1 VQIAQRLCTCRRLAW
16 QPMGLIIWL
25 SNRKNRE
32 SEMNETSFL
41 RGKGLLGSRKV
52 CSPALLGLGLVIVLA
67 GCGSSGSGGGNG
79 GAGGGGEEQGGTL
92 TIFAASSLT
101 DAFGQLGK
109 TFEQQNSGT
118 TVKTSF
124 GASSDL
130 LAQIQQGAPADVFAS
145 AAEEE
150 MNTAVK
156 DDLVAGKPV
165 VFVKNREIIMVP
177 KDNPAN
183 IMSLEDLSKPNIK
196 LVLAAKD
203 VPAADYAV
211 EILGKA
217 NKVYG
222 PNFKENVLSNVVSRE
237 ADVRAAV
244 NRVVVGDADATFGY
258 ASDYTPDIRD
268 KVKIITIPPDLNIIA
283 TYPIATLKD
292 AKEPSLAKKWVDLV
306 MSSEGQEVLK
316 KWGFEPAAG

>member
-1 VQIAQRLCTCRRLAW
+1 MDGTDQTVR
-16 QPMGLIIWL
+16 
-25 SNRKNRE
+25 
-32 SEMNETSFL
+32 FL
-41 RGKGLLGSRKV
+41 VHENFRDGELMVHPIRSR
-52 CSPALLGLGLVIVLA
+52 PIVLA
-67 GCGSSGSGGGNG
+67 CFFLVALGLASCGGGSDSSGSGGD
-79 GAGGGGEEQGGTL
+79 EEQGGKL

-101 DAFGQLGK
+101 DAFGELGN
-109 TFEQQNSGT
+109 TFEEQNEGVE
-118 TVKTSF
+118 VKQGF

-145 AAEEE
+145 AAQEE
-150 MNTAVK
+150 MDTAVK
-156 DDLVAGKPV
+156 DDLVSGYPE

-183 IMSLEDLSKPNIK
+183 INSLEDMAKPDVK

-217 NKVYG
+217 NKEYG
-222 PNFKENVLSNVVSRE
+222 PGFEDDVLSNVVSRE
-237 ADVRAAV
+237 ADVRASV

-268 KVKIITIPPDLNIIA
+268 GVKVIPVPPDLNIIA
-283 TYPIATLKD
+283 TYPIAALKD
-292 AKEPSLAKKWVDLV
+292 AEDQELARKWVDLV
-306 MSSEGQEVLK
+306 TSEEGQKVLE
-316 KWGFEPAAG
+316 KWNFEPAAR

>member
-1 VQIAQRLCTCRRLAW
+1 ME
-16 QPMGLIIWL
+16 P
-25 SNRKNRE
+25 
-32 SEMNETSFL
+32 
-41 RGKGLLGSRKV
+41 RKV
-52 CSPALLGLGLVIVLA
+52 WSPVLLVVIILT
-67 GCGSSGSGGGNG
+67 GCGGSGSGGGNG

-92 TIFAASSLT
+92 TILAASSLT

-109 TFEQQNSGT
+109 TFEQQNPGT
-118 TVKTSF
+118 TVKTSL

-156 DDLVAGKPV
+156 DNLVAGKPV

-183 IMSLEDLSKPNIK
+183 IKSLEDLSKPNIK

-211 EILGKA
+211 EILDKA

-222 PNFKENVLSNVVSRE
+222 SNFKKDVLSNVVSRE

-268 KVKIITIPPDLNIIA
+268 KVKVITIPPDLNIIA
-283 TYPIATLKD
+283 TYPIATLKV
-292 AKEPSLAKKWVDLV
+292 AKEPVLAKKWVDLV
-306 MSSEGQEVLK
+306 TSSEGQEVLK